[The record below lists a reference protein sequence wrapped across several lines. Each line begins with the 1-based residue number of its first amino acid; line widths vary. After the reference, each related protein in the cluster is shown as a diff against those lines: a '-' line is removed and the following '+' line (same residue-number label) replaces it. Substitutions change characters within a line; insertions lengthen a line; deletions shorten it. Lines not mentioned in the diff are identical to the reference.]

1 MSFLTS
7 IGIMIVLGI
16 GFSVVS
22 FGSENIRKSRIFH
35 LAGLAVFIGMLAY
48 TCAQISISSQAGAFI
63 TVLALAVTG
72 VTWGMF
78 FAYWG
83 AELVSSLARSAI
95 GLNDIRVPP
104 AYGPAEG
111 ALARRDYEEAER
123 LFRELIDEYPDE
135 AQPCS
140 RLGELLLS
148 RDRLEEALACFKEAE
163 NREPDVGVKLIH
175 RFSVADIL
183 ADRLNDPQGA
193 IAMLQ
198 EFADSCPEGEAR
210 EYAEERVNVLRA
222 RLRGSTENSR

>member
-1 MSFLTS
+1 MSFITS

-35 LAGLAVFIGMLAY
+35 FAGLAIFIAMLAY
-48 TCAQISISSQAGAFI
+48 ACSRISISSQAGAFVTI
-63 TVLALAVTG
+63 LALAVTG
-72 VTWGMF
+72 IVWGPF

-83 AELVSSLARSAI
+83 AEFISSVARSAI

-148 RDRLEEALACFKEAE
+148 RNRLQEALACFKEAE

-175 RFSVADIL
+175 RLSAADIL
-183 ADRLNDPQGA
+183 ADCLNDPQGA
-193 IAMLQ
+193 ISMLQ

-210 EYAEERVNVLRA
+210 EYAEERIKVLRA
-222 RLRGSTENSR
+222 RVRGSTEKSR